1 MVSGL
6 KGWPGWCLMWHHVMK
21 TLITLAAL
29 VTVTALAETP
39 AQIAADYRAKA
50 APALEKVNTT
60 LEKAT
65 VPIIAELVKAGDT
78 TGADEVKAQLKAKQ
92 EGEPV
97 MKPHAK
103 AASLFALYDS
113 ARLKALEPAQTAAI
127 RRIEALLAS
136 SEGKKLDVVDAAK
149 DVRAEIE
156 AGKAPVQAPKIPV
169 EWTYHGTP
177 TSTTNIA
184 TVKFQPDGKWEM
196 TEATGQTTTGQW
208 KSNAKGDK
216 ITIQL
221 ADSVWKA
228 TIDGNLATVD
238 RPDVGTRYLRV
249 KGTPVGK

>member
-1 MVSGL
+1 
-6 KGWPGWCLMWHHVMK
+6 MK
-21 TLITLAAL
+21 THTTTLLFALVAITTATLAD
-29 VTVTALAETP
+29 TP
-39 AQIAADYRAKA
+39 DAILTDYRAKA

-65 VPIIAELVKAGDT
+65 VPIIADLVKAGDT
-78 TGADEVKAQLKAKQ
+78 AGADEVKAQLKAKQ
-92 EGEPV
+92 DGEPV
-97 MKPHAK
+97 AKPHAK

-113 ARLKALEPAQTAAI
+113 ARLKALEPAQAAAI
-127 RRIEALLAS
+127 RRIDALLAS
-136 SEGKKLDVVDAAK
+136 SDGKKLEIVDAAK
-149 DVRAEIE
+149 TVRAEIE
-156 AGKAPVQAPKIPV
+156 AGRAPVQAPKIPV

-196 TEATGQTTTGQW
+196 TESTGQTTTGEW
-208 KSNAKGDK
+208 KSNAKGNK

-228 TIDGNLATVD
+228 TINGNLATVD

-249 KGTPVGK
+249 KGAPVGK

>member
-1 MVSGL
+1 
-6 KGWPGWCLMWHHVMK
+6 MK
-21 TLITLAAL
+21 THIALIVAVLTAL
-29 VTVTALAETP
+29 VSTQAAETP
-39 AQIAADYRAKA
+39 AAIAADYRARA
-50 APALEKVNTT
+50 TTALEKVNAT
-60 LEKAT
+60 LEKAC
-65 VPIIAELVKAGDT
+65 VPIIADLVKVGDT
-78 TGADEVKAQLKAKQ
+78 AGADEVKAQLKAKQ
-92 EGEPV
+92 DGELV
-97 MKPHAK
+97 AKPHAK

-136 SEGKKLDVVDAAK
+136 SDGKKLEIVDAAK
-149 DVRAEIE
+149 TVRAEIE

-184 TVKFQPDGKWEM
+184 TVRFQPDGKWEM
-196 TEATGQTTTGQW
+196 TESTGQTTLGQW

-228 TIDGNLATVD
+228 TINGNLATVD

-249 KGTPVGK
+249 KGSPVGK